1 MTNPRTSPGIGRG
14 FFVQKTFTILIFYL
28 DTDLDRRYKFPI
40 KWKKVEM
47 SGK

>member
-1 MTNPRTSPGIGRG
+1 M
-14 FFVQKTFTILIFYL
+14 QKTRAIITFYL
-28 DTDLDRRYKFPI
+28 DTDLDQRYKFPI

>member
-1 MTNPRTSPGIGRG
+1 MTTTPPGNGRG
-14 FFVQKTFTILIFYL
+14 FLMQKTREIITFYL

>member
-1 MTNPRTSPGIGRG
+1 M
-14 FFVQKTFTILIFYL
+14 QKTYAIIIFYL
-28 DTDLDRRYKFPI
+28 DTDLDGRYKFPI